1 MPEQTFLAKNYD
13 ENAKKTDRDP
23 RGAFKTPVENA
34 AAGVVGPMGSSSFSL
49 PNVER
54 ALTEME
60 SGVGGASAGADA
72 ARKLASR
79 ANTRPSATGLA
90 AQGPST
96 NARSQASSPTM
107 PSTPTLAGPTQH
119 EILQTFFQS
128 LLSSKSSGAAA
139 GKAAPAKTSSPDKGT
154 EEGS

>member
-1 MPEQTFLAKNYD
+1 M
-13 ENAKKTDRDP
+13 
-23 RGAFKTPVENA
+23 
-34 AAGVVGPMGSSSFSL
+34 GPMGSSSFSL

-60 SGVGGASAGADA
+60 SGSNGQAALNMGGDA

-79 ANTRPSATGLA
+79 STGRPSASGLA
-90 AQGPST
+90 AQGTTSSS
-96 NARSQASSPTM
+96 RSQASSPTM
-107 PSTPTLAGPTQH
+107 PSAPAPAGPTQH